1 MKIDLSVA
9 AENDVPHC
17 ETVGQLT
24 REWVKI
30 HCMKAAFVT
39 SLQENIHNPVGF
51 FLGILFQL
59 DTVFVPER

>member
-1 MKIDLSVA
+1 MKMNLLIV
-9 AENDVPHC
+9 AENAVPHC

-39 SLQENIHNPVGF
+39 SLQEITHNRVGF
-51 FLGILFQL
+51 L
-59 DTVFVPER
+59 